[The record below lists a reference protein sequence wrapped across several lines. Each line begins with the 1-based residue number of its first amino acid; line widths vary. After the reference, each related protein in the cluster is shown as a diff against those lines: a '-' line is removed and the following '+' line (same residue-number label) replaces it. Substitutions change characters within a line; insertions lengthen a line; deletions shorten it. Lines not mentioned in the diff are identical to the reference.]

1 TVLSAAREALPSA
14 AANDSIS
21 ACIDS
26 GLIQTLCYQAG
37 ATRKS
42 MHKNSGSARPYS
54 NYGFEL
60 SAMNFRL

>member
-1 TVLSAAREALPSA
+1 LSAAREALPSA

-42 MHKNSGSARPYS
+42 TVGAPLMVSREDVP
-54 NYGFEL
+54 
-60 SAMNFRL
+60 